1 MNRRTFSRTFVAS
14 ALGAA
19 GGGVS
24 SAVSLAA
31 PVVTPAAAPY
41 KLSVMLWTV
50 FENLPFEQRLEKVA
64 AAGYQYVQLV
74 GEYQK
79 WTEEDFRRAN
89 AKRRALGISFDTTAG
104 LAHGVGDPRE
114 REAFLADL
122 RKELATMEKLEI
134 PSVIVMSGDRI
145 PNLAGEVQ
153 HESCV
158 EGLKRAAELVEGK
171 GVTLWLENIDLEEN
185 PHYYLWSMAELLQ
198 IIEKVN
204 HPQVKALYDF
214 FHAQISGGNLIA
226 LLERNINKVACVHI
240 ADVPGRHEPGTGEIN
255 YTNMYKKL
263 AQLKFSGSLAM
274 EFIPT
279 GDPITSLRAAR
290 EAAERAGP

>member
-1 MNRRTFSRTFVAS
+1 MNRRTFHRTVAAG

-19 GGGVS
+19 AGGIS
-24 SAVSLAA
+24 SAATPAA
-31 PVVTPAAAPY
+31 PVPAPAAVPY

-50 FENLPFEQRLEKVA
+50 FEKLPFEQRLEKVA
-64 AAGYQYVQLV
+64 AAGFKYIQLV

-104 LAHGVGDPRE
+104 LAQGVGDPRE
-114 REAFLADL
+114 RDAFLAGL
-122 RKELATMEKLEI
+122 RKELETMEKLEI
-134 PSVIVMSGDRI
+134 PSVIVMSGNSI
-145 PNLAGEVQ
+145 PNLAAEVQ
-153 HESCV
+153 HKSCV
-158 EGLKRAAELVEGK
+158 EGLKRAAEIVESK

-185 PHYYLWSMAELLQ
+185 PHYYLWSMAELFE
-198 IIEKVN
+198 IIGEVN

-214 FHAQISGGNLIA
+214 FHAQISGGNLIS
-226 LLERNINKVACVHI
+226 LLERNISKVACVHI

-255 YTNMYKKL
+255 YTNIYKKL

-279 GDPITSLRAAR
+279 GDPVSSLRAAR
-290 EAAERAGP
+290 EAAERAGA